1 MKKAEIK
8 NLDGISLRKEID
20 GWKKELLNLK
30 LNKMSGQIKDFTQ
43 FKKLRA
49 NVARALS
56 HLNQVEKDKKD

>member
-1 MKKAEIK
+1 MNKAEIK
-8 NLDGISLRKEID
+8 NLDEVSLRKEID

-56 HLNQVEKDKKD
+56 HLNQVKKDK

>member
-1 MKKAEIK
+1 MNKAEIK
-8 NLDGISLRKEID
+8 NLDEVSLRKEID

-56 HLNQVEKDKKD
+56 HLNHVKKNK